1 MLEAGD
7 RAPDL
12 RLRDS
17 TGEEIALSS
26 LWRERPLVLVFLR
39 HFG

>member
-1 MLEAGD
+1 MLKQGD
-7 RAPDL
+7 SAPDL

-17 TGEEIALSS
+17 SGAEVALAD
-26 LWRERPLVLVFLR
+26 LWRERPLALVFLR